1 MNAWTLNEIPDQSG
15 RIVLVTGANS
25 GIGLEA
31 ARVLAHRGAH
41 VVLACRNQAKAV
53 EAQRSIEAGGR
64 ASLEVL
70 KLDLSSLA
78 QVREAA
84 AAFRAKHAQLDLL
97 INNAGVMWLPRTLT
111 AEGHEMQF
119 GTNHLGHFALTGHL
133 LDILLATR
141 NSRIVTVSSLAHA
154 AGRIAFDDLAFTN
167 TAYSRH
173 RAYAQSKVAN
183 LLFAKELARRLE
195 QRGSKTLSVACHPGV
210 SATNL
215 AVPGFEAQGSWLL
228 AMAAR
233 VITMLI
239 AQDAG
244 AGALPTLY
252 AATGADIANGDYTG
266 PSGYRQFAGAPRKV
280 GCTTYAR
287 DERMASR
294 LWEVSEQLTGVRYL
308 S

>member
-1 MNAWTLNEIPDQSG
+1 MNVWALNDIPDQSG
-15 RIVLVTGANS
+15 RIALVTGANS

-84 AAFRAKHAQLDLL
+84 AAFRARHAQLDLL

-141 NSRIVTVSSLAHA
+141 NSRVVTVSSLAHA
-154 AGRIAFDDLAFTN
+154 AGRIAFDDLAFTS

-233 VITMLI
+233 VITKLI

-252 AATGADIANGDYTG
+252 AATGEDIANGDYTG
-266 PSGYRQFAGAPRKV
+266 PSGYRQFAGPPRKV
-280 GCTTYAR
+280 GCTSYAR
-287 DERMASR
+287 DERVAKR